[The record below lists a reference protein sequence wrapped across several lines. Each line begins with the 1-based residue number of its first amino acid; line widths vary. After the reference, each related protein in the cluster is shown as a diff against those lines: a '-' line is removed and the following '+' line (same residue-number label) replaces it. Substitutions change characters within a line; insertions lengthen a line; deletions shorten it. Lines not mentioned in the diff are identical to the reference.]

1 MPPGLPQEREEDGM
15 FTTRLRVLLMGA
27 VLATACGGSPT
38 APERAPSVVL
48 GPGQTV
54 TAPGTE
60 LRVSLLDT
68 YVLGAAGILCIAEA
82 PCNFSPHVILRVEAP
97 GVAPENRGA
106 YIPNP
111 LGGEAFTYGG
121 YVVRVQGLIPAWD
134 ERAPLDGSDY
144 KVLLKV
150 TPD

>member
-1 MPPGLPQEREEDGM
+1 MS
-15 FTTRLRVLLMGA
+15 TTPMRVLLMSA

-48 GPGQTV
+48 APGQTV

-68 YVLGAAGILCIAEA
+68 YVLGAAALQCRAEA
-82 PCNFSPHVILRVEAP
+82 PCNFSPHVVLRVEAP
-97 GVAPENRGA
+97 GAAPENRGA

-111 LGGEAFTYGG
+111 MGGDTFAYGG
-121 YVVRVQGLIPAWD
+121 YVVRVQGLVPAWD
-134 ERAPLDGSDY
+134 ERAPLEGSAY
-144 KVLLKV
+144 KVLVKV